1 MDKQSICSN
10 EHHLINNPQG
20 LAKQNYYP
28 DTEDI
33 IGQLVE
39 KRIGEITA
47 GQSDLYDFFKTAICR
62 KKYRRNYSRQ
72 VSLIYMTPSIQGRE
86 DNSQN

>member
-47 GQSDLYDFFKTAICR
+47 GQSDLYKTSS
-62 KKYRRNYSRQ
+62 KRQ
-72 VSLIYMTPSIQGRE
+72 FVERSIGEITAGR
-86 DNSQN
+86 SV